1 MSSISDFKL
10 INNPNISDYV
20 YLLDLTTNIQYPIK
34 RIAKP
39 SSRFSNAKWLKST
52 SKLSKDLD
60 PIFQIEN
67 GSGDLLYYAWENTL
81 QIPSDLRYS
90 RRLG

>member
-20 YLLDLTTNIQYPIK
+20 YLLDLTTNKQYPIK
-34 RIAKP
+34 RVAKP
-39 SSRFSNAKWLKST
+39 ASRFSNAKWLKST

-81 QIPSDLRYS
+81 QIPSDLKYS